1 MNSKLFSILVVMT
14 LFSVA
19 VNAQNKYGVGASV
32 GFSRL
37 TGDLGKNGGFG
48 FMYGL
53 EGKYFLTEKLAV
65 GLQFNSN
72 GLIYKDSI
80 NLLGVGTYGNRQVLA
95 FGQYF
100 FTTGKVRPY
109 GALALGYSGIKTPEI
124 STIDSNGGQT
134 LVIPSEKKANLGIVP
149 SVGLMIKN
157 FGIEFAYNLS
167 GKTPKTEYQNVTS
180 ANKPFTFYT
189 FRLKYVAEF

>member
-1 MNSKLFSILVVMT
+1 MKSKLFSILVVMT

-53 EGKYFLTEKLAV
+53 EGKYYLTEKLAV
-65 GLQFNSN
+65 GLQYNSN
-72 GLIYKDSI
+72 ALIYKDSS
-80 NLLGVGTYGNRQVLA
+80 NLLGVGTYGNRQILA
-95 FGQYF
+95 FGQYY

-109 GALALGYSGIKTPEI
+109 AGLALGYSGIKTPEI
-124 STIDSNGGQT
+124 TITSGTQT
-134 LVIPSEKKANLGIVP
+134 SKIASEKKANLGIVP

-167 GKTPKTEYQNVTS
+167 GKTPKSELQNVSS